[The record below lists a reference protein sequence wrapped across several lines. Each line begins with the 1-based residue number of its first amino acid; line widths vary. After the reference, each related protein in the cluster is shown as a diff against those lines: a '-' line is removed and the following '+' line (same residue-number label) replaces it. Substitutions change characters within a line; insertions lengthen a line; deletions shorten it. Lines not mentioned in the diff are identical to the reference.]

1 MMEYERINLDDYVQT
16 GEGGTAVSYTHKN
29 GDALIK
35 LYNMGFEADRAIE
48 EFKTARMVYDMGIS
62 TPKPIRLITDGERY
76 GAEYELIKNKRSF
89 ARILSEEPERLEE
102 ITLTFARLAKDIN
115 SIKADKDKVR
125 SFKQRIARFYQEK
138 DRVPQAYKEQALAF
152 IEKVP
157 DHEYCLHGDLQIGN
171 IISDGK
177 RTLWIDLGEFS
188 YGLPQWDLSMLW
200 TMCNRMR
207 EEMCERLFHVKHE
220 VLQAHWNIF
229 LPAYLGTTD
238 KQKLE
243 EYVRGLF
250 PFYAVKVPYMYDIA
264 MHAPIPTVVLDNIIG
279 FLK

>member
-102 ITLTFARLAKDIN
+102 ITLTFARLAKDFN

-171 IISDGK
+171 IINDGE

-243 EYVRGLF
+243 EYVRGLL

-264 MHAPIPTVVLDNIIG
+264 MHASIPTVVLDNIIG